1 MSFPFFGEEF
11 TFTQPDGTRLA
22 VRGWGDQNR
31 AVFETLDGYT
41 VTRDPVTGFYQY
53 ATVTPDRTELR
64 PTGVRPGIADPEIL
78 GLRAGLRVS
87 REAARAQAELGSGLP
102 KPRWEIRRERTKAV
116 KRVMSEANILPAP
129 PSRQTVGDFVGLCL
143 LVQFPDVPG
152 TIPQD
157 EVDAFCNQEG
167 YTGFGNQGSVFD
179 YFFDNS
185 VGKLRYN
192 TIVAPYYTA
201 QHPRDYYTNR
211 AIPYGQRTR
220 ELIQEALAHHL
231 AQGFDFSRL
240 TADDEDDVYAT
251 SVFYAGSRVN
261 NWNQG
266 LWPHASRLLL
276 PFPLAPGLRAY
287 DYQITDMG
295 DALTLGTY
303 CHENGHMLCDF
314 PDLYDYGVPG
324 IKSAGT
330 GSYCLMGAGGNANRR
345 NPTQI
350 CAYLKYQAGWA
361 NSVTE
366 ITPGLTATAPAN
378 TNDFFIHS
386 KSQAE
391 YFLIENRHKA
401 GRDSALPDS
410 GLAIWH
416 VDELG
421 DNSNEQM
428 TLASHYECSLEQADG
443 QFDLERGQA
452 GGDDKDLF
460 HAGWRDQFSDSTVPA
475 SRWWDGTSSG
485 LVVRNIGPAGAQMTF
500 SADRL

>member
-22 VRGWGDQNR
+22 VRGWGDQNG

-53 ATVTPDRTELR
+53 ATVAPDQTDLR
-64 PTGVRPGIADPEIL
+64 PTGVRPGVADPQNL
-78 GLRAGLRVS
+78 GLQAGVRVS
-87 REAARAQAELGSGLP
+87 REAARAQAELGVGLP
-102 KPRWEIRRERTKAV
+102 KPRWETRRERTKAM
-116 KRVMSEANILPAP
+116 KRAVSEANILPAP
-129 PSRQTVGDFVGLCL
+129 PSRQTVGDYVGLCL

-152 TIPQD
+152 TVTRD
-157 EVDAFCNQEG
+157 EVEAFCNQQG
-167 YTGFGNQGSVFD
+167 YTGFGNQGSVYD
-179 YFFDNS
+179 YFLDNS
-185 VGKLRYN
+185 IGKLRYT

-201 QHPRDYYTNR
+201 QNPRDYYTNPD
-211 AIPYGQRTR
+211 IQYGKRTR
-220 ELIQEALAHHL
+220 ELIQEALAHHI
-231 AQGFDFSRL
+231 AQGFDFSGL
-240 TADDEDDVYAT
+240 TADDGDHVYAT
-251 SVFYAGSRVN
+251 SVFYAGDRVN
-261 NWNQG
+261 NWSEG
-266 LWPHASRLLL
+266 LWPHASRLLV
-276 PFPLAPGLRAY
+276 PYPLAPGLRVS

-314 PDLYDYGVPG
+314 PDLYDYGAPG
-324 IKSAGT
+324 IKSAGI
-330 GSYCLMGAGGNANRR
+330 GSYCLMCAGGNANRR

-366 ITPGLTATAPAN
+366 ITAGLTAKAHAN
-378 TNDFFIHS
+378 TNDFFIHTRS
-386 KSQAE
+386 PVE
-391 YFLIENRHKA
+391 YFIIENRHKA
-401 GRDSALPDS
+401 GRDVALPDS

-421 DNSNEQM
+421 NNSNEQM

-443 QFDLERGQA
+443 LFDLERGRP

-460 HAGWRDQFSDSTVPA
+460 HAGWKDQFSGSTVPA
-475 SRWWDGTSSG
+475 SQWWDGTSSS
-485 LVVRNIGPAGAQMTF
+485 LVIRNISPAGAQMTF
-500 SADRL
+500 SADS